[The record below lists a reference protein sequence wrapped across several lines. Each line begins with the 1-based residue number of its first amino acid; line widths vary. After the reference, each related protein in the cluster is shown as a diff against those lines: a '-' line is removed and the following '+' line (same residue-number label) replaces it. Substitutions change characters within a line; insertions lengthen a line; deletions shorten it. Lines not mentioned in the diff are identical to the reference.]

1 MKSPGPDKGAATGRH
16 PLSALLRG
24 LAHEPGRERISVGDL
39 LDSLGDRALGA
50 LLFFFAFPN
59 VLPMP
64 PGTSAVLG
72 APLIFLAAQ
81 LAFGRAPWLPGF
93 VARRSISHADFAT
106 LVRRVGPWLERA
118 EKMLRPRLS
127 ALVLPPMEYAVGLL
141 CLLLALAL
149 VLPIPLGNVLPA
161 LAISM
166 LALAILERDGLW
178 MLAGLAV
185 AAAAMVLVS
194 GVAYA
199 MAKATIYLFV
209 NVLL

>member
-1 MKSPGPDKGAATGRH
+1 MKSPGSDAGAASGRH
-16 PLSALLRG
+16 PLSALLHT
-24 LAHEPGRERISVGDL
+24 LAREPGRDRISVGDL
-39 LDSLGDRALGA
+39 LNALGDRALGA

-81 LAFGRAPWLPGF
+81 LAFGQAPWLPGF

-127 ALVLPPMEYAVGLL
+127 GLVLPPTEYAIGLL
-141 CLLLALAL
+141 CLLLALVL
-149 VLPIPLGNVLPA
+149 VLPIPFGNMLPA

-166 LALAILERDGLW
+166 LALAILERDGVW

-185 AAAAMVLVS
+185 GAASVALVS
-194 GVAYA
+194 GVVYA
-199 MAKATIYLFV
+199 MAKTTIYLFV
-209 NVLL
+209 NVLR